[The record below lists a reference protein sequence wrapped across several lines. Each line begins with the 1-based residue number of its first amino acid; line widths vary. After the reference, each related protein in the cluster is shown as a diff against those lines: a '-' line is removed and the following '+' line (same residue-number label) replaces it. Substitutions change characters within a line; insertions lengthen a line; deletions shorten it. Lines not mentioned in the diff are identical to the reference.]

1 MYGGGKR
8 FGAVRVF
15 NGTAREL
22 CLEFALAPCGAASEL
37 QWESAGRVP
46 PGEDGLPHRYLFL
59 PLDARVRLTRE
70 DAAVVT
76 EALVGNGCLLTAA
89 DGAE

>member
-8 FGAVRVF
+8 FGAVRVS

-22 CLEFALAPCGAASEL
+22 CLEFALAPCGASEL

-46 PGEDGLPHRYLFL
+46 PGEEGLPHRYLFL

-70 DAAVVT
+70 DAKVVA
-76 EALVGNGCLLTAA
+76 EAFVGNGCLLTAA
-89 DGAE
+89 SDAE